1 MAGYPRE
8 NTEGIGFWDGG
19 TRAHGIPNEGS
30 GRASGTP
37 GRRNASTVGVRID
50 LELPLEIESDSG
62 KLESPR
68 TPHR

>member
-1 MAGYPRE
+1 MSGNPRE
-8 NTEGIGFWDGG
+8 NTNGLGFWDGG
-19 TRAHGIPNEGS
+19 TRAHGNPGEGS

-50 LELPLEIESDSG
+50 LELPIELESDTD
-62 KLESPR
+62 KLQSTR

>member
-8 NTEGIGFWDGG
+8 NTEGMGFWDGG
-19 TRAHGIPNEGS
+19 TRQHGSMGEGS
-30 GRASGTP
+30 GRATGTP

-50 LELPLEIESDSG
+50 IEHPLEIESDSG